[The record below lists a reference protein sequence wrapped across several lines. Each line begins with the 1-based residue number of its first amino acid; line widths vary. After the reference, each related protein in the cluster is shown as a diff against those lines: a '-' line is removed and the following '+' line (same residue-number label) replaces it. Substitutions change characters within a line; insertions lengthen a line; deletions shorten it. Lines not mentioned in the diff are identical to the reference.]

1 MADDTSA
8 ETPTPW
14 DVIADQISAGIA
26 KNFPHDKLR
35 DSMVA
40 GLIQALLSVPKGI
53 LQSLPP
59 LARGAGKV
67 LVEIEEPILPIFSA
81 FVEPVVSNMF
91 GSEMP
96 AGAFGSRG
104 NREARAE
111 GARALVDA
119 YMNAIAGAGA
129 GELEPGDEGAK
140 RIAGA
145 AVHAT
150 LEGWFNGWILE
161 MLGDLVPI
169 DWLKFKDLT
178 ELSEEIIR
186 SLGIGRLVRRAISP
200 LVDVAA
206 ATPMKWKVNKQYRPT
221 QLSPAQAI
229 RQAYRGQWDWSDVME
244 LCAREGYSDAS
255 IAALINE
262 QKKFQGTADIRE
274 LVTRG
279 EWTSDRGLQELRD
292 QGYDEDG
299 ATLAL
304 RIEGLRRI
312 ESHEAS
318 IASALVS
325 AYVARDIDDAT
336 FGQIRDTAI
345 GPPAERALLTEL
357 AQIRRQLNVKWLT
370 ASEIKAAVK
379 GLIVPMA
386 DYRAWLA
393 REGYSDDDAL
403 TLELLLRGEMDK
415 DVAIEKAR
423 ADALAERAAAQQAK
437 ADAAA
442 KKLADVE
449 AERAL
454 QKRGSVSDLS
464 RAVVRGLIPIA
475 RLEEVLTADYDADTV
490 TILVGLVEDDRQK
503 YLAQQ
508 KQADDARQAA
518 ARRSIDV
525 GALEQAVLEQ
535 VLTVDAFRARL
546 EALNFAPADA
556 DVLTATIAAKL
567 KDKLDAE
574 ALRRDANVKAAA
586 KAIDLGRF
594 EQLVRRGVRTVAE
607 YDALLQ
613 QLDYDEPSRAAMD
626 ELLNLKIADDRA
638 AEQTRKDTA
647 AKDAVKGLTL
657 EQLRRAV
664 VLQLKAPADYETFLV
679 TNGFTA
685 DAVAVLMGELADDVA
700 QAEAARQRRAVVDA
714 GRGDRALPLSTVRQA
729 ARLSII
735 TPAVY
740 QQRLTDAGYSSDDI
754 AIEMDLL
761 TTEMADAQA
770 ARDKQA
776 AADAA
781 PASPGLS
788 LAQLE
793 RAVKAGTASLD
804 DYRARAVAIGLSADD
819 VDTLTRVVG
828 DELLTSQAAR
838 ARRTEIAST
847 LDVKNIA
854 LGPLEDQ
861 VRAGAV
867 SLDQYRASLVGAGVA
882 LDDAALLVGLLED
895 SRAAA

>member
-1 MADDTSA
+1 MASDDDAT
-8 ETPTPW
+8 TPEPW
-14 DVIADQISAGIA
+14 DAIATQILAVIGKSVNTDVVRDTVVAGVTQSKGAVISAAFKWATQLALLCGEA
-26 KNFPHDKLR
+26 LVKLEETTLPIL
-35 DSMVA
+35 SGFAAPTIA
-40 GLIQALLSVPKGI
+40 GLFGTEIDGEAFASRANSGARNAAAVAMVEALMRALTD
-53 LQSLPP
+53 
-59 LARGAGKV
+59 GAP
-67 LVEIEEPILPIFSA
+67 EP
-81 FVEPVVSNMF
+81 VEPSD
-91 GSEMP
+91 
-96 AGAFGSRG
+96 AGAK
-104 NREARAE
+104 A
-111 GARALVDA
+111 V
-119 YMNAIAGAGA
+119 
-129 GELEPGDEGAK
+129 
-140 RIAGA
+140 A
-145 AVHAT
+145 AASLHAS
-150 LEGWFNGWILE
+150 LEGWFLTALPEMCSDMLPLE
-161 MLGDLVPI
+161 MGHFEALTKLPEDVTRALGL
-169 DWLKFKDLT
+169 
-178 ELSEEIIR
+178 
-186 SLGIGRLVRRAISP
+186 GRLVRRALGPMI
-200 LVDVAA
+200 DVTA
-206 ATPMKWKVNKQYRPT
+206 ATPMKWKMQKQYRPT
-221 QLSPAQAI
+221 MLSPAQAI
-229 RQAYRGQWDWSDVME
+229 RQAYRGNWDWSDVME
-244 LCAREGYSDAS
+244 LCAREGYNDAAIS
-255 IAALINE
+255 ALINE
-262 QKKFQGTADIRE
+262 QRKFQSASDIRQ
-274 LVTRG
+274 LVSRA
-279 EWTSDRGLQELRD
+279 EWTNDRGLQELRD
-292 QGYDEDG
+292 QGYDQDG
-299 ATLAL
+299 AALAL
-304 RIEGLRRI
+304 RLEGLRRI

-379 GLIVPMA
+379 ALIVPMA

-403 TLELLLRGEMDK
+403 TLELLLRGEMDQ

-508 KQADDARQAA
+508 KRADDARQAA

-838 ARRTEIAST
+838 ARRAEIAST

-867 SLDQYRASLVGAGVA
+867 SLEQYRASLVGAGVA